1 MIDFKVTKKK
11 FFFSK
16 ILMTENN
23 FHLSCG
29 LKIESNNDP
38 SE

>member
-16 ILMTENN
+16 LFMTENN